1 MIKIRSIT
9 SGFDDVD
16 NSTGNG
22 DDDSDKDGGEKIIS
36 GVVKSWNPENF
47 LQARIIAT
55 SYFGKFS
62 GPIPP
67 VFVELRYEV
76 ILKI

>member
-22 DDDSDKDGGEKIIS
+22 DDHSDKDGGEKIIS
-36 GVVKSWNPENF
+36 GVVKS
-47 LQARIIAT
+47 
-55 SYFGKFS
+55 
-62 GPIPP
+62 
-67 VFVELRYEV
+67 
-76 ILKI
+76 